1 MEKAELR
8 AEGMTS
14 LFKVLSK
21 TDALRL
27 FHHARKGIKNS
38 TYAIE
43 ELDLTPKKYY
53 ARLRELVNIGLI
65 RKNDSVYG
73 QTALGRMIY
82 DRLLP
87 AFEKAVD
94 ARDELEFLVGL
105 DGLDMENGVKKRI
118 LEELGIPTFSDSTNV
133 RMIDN
138 YESMVIDVID
148 LCDEA
153 EKSLLMASNYMDVRV
168 MEAVFRAMKRN
179 VTNSFIV
186 GKRSLSSKIRTL
198 KMMLSLTFAKTVI
211 NFASNSLELK
221 NVMRFAEL
229 PYSFCVV
236 DGHRN
241 IIEVADTIDDRFL
254 AAFSVDDRCVGE
266 TATKF
271 YEKLWE
277 AGESYSS
284 IEALNLLKSS

>member
-254 AAFSVDDRCVGE
+254 AAFSVDDRGVGE

-271 YEKLWE
+271 YEKLWI

>member
-94 ARDELEFLVGL
+94 AKDELEFLVGL

-254 AAFSVDDRCVGE
+254 AAFSVDDRGVGE

-271 YEKLWE
+271 YEKLWI

>member
-94 ARDELEFLVGL
+94 AKDELEFLVGL